1 MGSYLLGKVVEGME
15 PMLEQLTKI
24 YLAYSRR
31 VLTFITDI

>member
-1 MGSYLLGKVVEGME
+1 LRGCLGHAIDARTA
-15 PMLEQLTKI
+15 LII